1 MMKALAQRIDALL
14 PQTQCT
20 RCGFP
25 TCRAYA
31 DAIASGEAD
40 IDRCP
45 PGGADGVAALADLLG
60 IVTKPLDPA
69 YGIEAPPIVALID
82 EDICIGCTK
91 CIQACPVDAIV
102 GAAKR
107 MHTIIAAECTG
118 CELCLPPCPVDCIAL
133 VPVAA
138 MPLSRA
144 GVLGRAAMARMRF
157 EARNARLVP
166 TLRDSAA
173 GAVSVAMHS
182 AIPVEKS
189 IAASAAPTTAARE
202 AIAGDAVVAA
212 EAAPAATM
220 ADSASAGT
228 ETKRPIDRAAVLEA
242 IARGK
247 ARRAK
252 DAGGS

>member
-1 MMKALAQRIDALL
+1 MNAEDSALLAARIDALL

-20 RCGFP
+20 RCGYP

-45 PGGADGVAALADLLG
+45 PGGADGVVALANLLG
-60 IVTKPLDPA
+60 IAAKPVDPA
-69 YGIEAPPIVALID
+69 YGIEAPPIVAVID
-82 EDICIGCTK
+82 EDVCIGCTK

-107 MHTIIAAECTG
+107 MHTVITDECTG

-133 VPVAA
+133 APVAA
-138 MPLSRA
+138 RPLSRA
-144 GVLGRAAMARMRF
+144 GVLERAAAARERF
-157 EARNARLVP
+157 DARKVRMDRTGARNTVG
-166 TLRDSAA
+166 AA
-173 GAVSVAMHS
+173 EAAMLS
-182 AIPVEKS
+182 SQGDDAAAAKS
-189 IAASAAPTTAARE
+189 IAASAAPTNAAPAA
-202 AIAGDAVVAA
+202 AIAGDAALAA
-212 EAAPAATM
+212 EAAPAA
-220 ADSASAGT
+220 AGT
-228 ETKRPIDRAAVLEA
+228 RPIDRAAVLAA

-252 DAGGS
+252 DTHGS